1 MLHDIS
7 HLAFSYIIQG
17 WYFMAASFNYSE
29 HYSAFSTTMKLN
41 HSIPMP
47 YNLQYLKF

>member
-17 WYFMAASFNYSE
+17 WYFMAVSFNYGEYYSE
-29 HYSAFSTTMKLN
+29 HYYEAKPFSS
-41 HSIPMP
+41 HAI
-47 YNLQYLKF
+47 